1 MLRLPIVPNSK
12 GWLRNAFA
20 NWINASAKRA
30 IVQIWTIADP
40 KISILDN
47 SVFILD
53 NKVFL
58 LVTRGEEG
66 W

>member
-1 MLRLPIVPNSK
+1 MERAILETVPIV
-12 GWLRNAFA
+12 RNIAT
-20 NWINASAKRA
+20 NASAKRA

-53 NKVFL
+53 NRVFL